1 MFTLNDIMLGNAENL
16 QFHSASTPDPALTFR
31 EAQHDNRMVQPGDLF
46 VAIKGAR
53 VDGHR
58 FIPAAA
64 QAGALA
70 ALCSEPVAGLP
81 AEFLQIVVPDVV
93 KALHATAR
101 VRAQRQRVSTTF
113 IGITGSNGKTSTKE
127 AVAAVLSRKAPTLKT
142 LKSYNNEIG
151 YPLTLLRLEPEHRY
165 AVLEMG
171 AQWVG
176 ELRWLSESIA
186 SPDWSI
192 ITNVGTAHLE
202 HFGSQEGIATA
213 KSELVQALDPS
224 GVAILNYDDIRV
236 RAMREK
242 TQARV
247 LYYGTGDGAEV
258 RASSIQ
264 NTALSGQTFTLH
276 YHDQQQQVQLHLP
289 GEHGVTIAL
298 AAAATGLAA
307 DMSMAEVV
315 AALETL
321 APAPGRGEI
330 KAGPNGSTLIDDSY
344 NANRQSILAI
354 AQAMHT
360 LAIKQGTQAGKRWA
374 VVGDIFELGSYAKAE
389 HSNTGAA
396 LADYVD
402 YLVAIG
408 EQARFYVEGAIAAG
422 MPEQNAYYYAADVNN
437 AAELA
442 AAKRA
447 AADLL
452 NTMVQPQDIVLL
464 KGSRGMQMELMLE
477 LFQSNS

>member
-1 MFTLNDIMLGNAENL
+1 M
-16 QFHSASTPDPALTFR
+16 
-31 EAQHDNRMVQPGDLF
+31 
-46 VAIKGAR
+46 
-53 VDGHR
+53 
-58 FIPAAA
+58 
-64 QAGALA
+64 
-70 ALCSEPVAGLP
+70 
-81 AEFLQIVVPDVV
+81 
-93 KALHATAR
+93 
-101 VRAQRQRVSTTF
+101 
-113 IGITGSNGKTSTKE
+113 
-127 AVAAVLSRKAPTLKT
+127 
-142 LKSYNNEIG
+142 
-151 YPLTLLRLEPEHRY
+151 
-165 AVLEMG
+165 
-171 AQWVG
+171 
-176 ELRWLSESIA
+176 
-186 SPDWSI
+186 
-192 ITNVGTAHLE
+192 
-202 HFGSQEGIATA
+202 
-213 KSELVQALDPS
+213 
-224 GVAILNYDDIRV
+224 
-236 RAMREK
+236 
-242 TQARV
+242 
-247 LYYGTGDGAEV
+247 
-258 RASSIQ
+258 
-264 NTALSGQTFTLH
+264 
-276 YHDQQQQVQLHLP
+276 HLP

-330 KAGPNGSTLIDDSY
+330 KAGPNGRTLIDDSY